1 MKTTVIKLEG
11 IDSVLSPT
19 GVEKKMCQ
27 HPGIHK
33 VETNFMTGTATVY
46 HDDSVTLTEIT
57 KCVADCGYGCAG
69 EALPEHLAQPGNPSA
84 AMAHAG
90 HAMPSAPPATKT
102 DEHAGHKVPMPPA
115 AKTDENAKPVAKPA
129 VKADEHAG
137 HDMTKMKA
145 ETGEGEMAAMS
156 NEMGHGGGMDMAG
169 MVRDMRTRFFVA
181 FIIAIP
187 VFLYSP
193 LFTSYFKIQLPLPFG
208 LSNEMLSFLLATP
221 AVLYGGWVFYVGA
234 WRGLR
239 NRTLNM
245 AVLVTLSVLA
255 GYIFSVAATFFFKGE
270 VFYEA
275 AVLLLTFVLFGH
287 WMEMRARAG
296 ASQAIQALMNLTPPK
311 ATVIRD
317 GQPVEVPTSEVLLDD
332 TVLIRPGDKVPVDGA
347 ITEGESSV
355 DESMI
360 TGESLPVKKTVGST
374 VIGATINKTGTFKF
388 RATKV
393 GADTALAQIVK
404 LVQMAQNSKAPSQRL
419 ADQAAQW
426 LVAAAVVFGLATFF
440 GWYFFGGSIIPA
452 GMDKTVWAL
461 TLAITVVVIACP
473 DALGLAMPTAVMVG
487 TGLGAQHGILF
498 KNATALEQAA
508 KLQAIIFDKTGT
520 LTEGKPQVVEI
531 VTSDQS
537 SVTSDDF
544 LRLVASAEQSSEHP
558 LAQAI
563 VDKAKAQNLKIEN
576 TSGFEAIP
584 GHGLKATVA
593 GKTLLVGNRK
603 LMRDNNIS
611 MDAMAER
618 AASLEGA
625 GRTVI
630 YSAVEGKF
638 AGLIAIADAVRPN
651 AKAAVEK
658 LTDMGVQVAMLTGD
672 NRATAERIAG
682 ELGIKT
688 VFAEVL
694 PGQKADKVKELQSQ
708 GKLVAMVGDG
718 INDAP
723 ALAQADVGIAIGAG
737 TDVAMEAA
745 DVVLMKSDP
754 FDVIGAIILS
764 RATLRKMHQNLW
776 WAAGYN
782 IIAFPIAAG
791 LFYPAFGLVLRP
803 EIAAI
808 SMSGSS
814 LLVAINALMLKN
826 TNLEGIGQPDKTG
839 AEPKSEPKAESR
851 TEANIEPQP
860 KANVEPKP
868 ETKAEP
874 NPEPNIEPQPEANVE
889 PKPEAKAK
897 TPSDVTPQMVK
908 RVHELYE
915 ELGREDVRAVQEWE
929 ETEREIRKVE
939 AKAEPKLEEE
949 AKPKTEAKATHQHED
964 KVESQP
970 DAKVKVKHQ
979 DKGKPKSDAKK

>member
-11 IDSVLSPT
+11 IESALSPA

-46 HDDSVTLTEIT
+46 HDDSVTLAEI
-57 KCVADCGYGCAG
+57 KQCVTDCGYGCAG
-69 EALPEHLAQPGNPSA
+69 EALPEHLAKPGDPHAA
-84 AMAHAG
+84 AMMHAGHDMAAHAG
-90 HAMPSAPPATKT
+90 HAMPSASSATKAG
-102 DEHAGHKVPMPPA
+102 EHAGHVVPATKPA
-115 AKTDENAKPVAKPA
+115 AK
-129 VKADEHAG
+129 ADVHAG
-137 HDMTKMKA
+137 HDMA
-145 ETGEGEMAAMS
+145 AGEMEAMADAMHR
-156 NEMGHGGGMDMAG
+156 EMGHGGGMGMEG
-169 MVRDMRTRFFVA
+169 MVRDMRNRFLVA
-181 FIIAIP
+181 FLLAIP

-193 LFTSYFKIQLPLPFG
+193 LFTDYFSIQLPLPFG
-208 LSNEMLSFLLATP
+208 LSNEVLSFLLATP

-234 WRGLR
+234 WRGLK
-239 NRTLNM
+239 NGVLNM

-255 GYIFSVAATFFFKGE
+255 GYIFSVATTFFFEGE

-275 AVLLLTFVLFGH
+275 AVLLLAFVLFGH

-317 GQPVEVPTSEVLLDD
+317 GQPVEVPTSEVLLGDV
-332 TVLIRPGDKVPVDGA
+332 VLIRPGDKVPVDGMVL
-347 ITEGESSV
+347 EGESSV
-355 DESMI
+355 DESML
-360 TGESLPVKKTVGST
+360 TGESLPVKKEAGSNVVGAS
-374 VIGATINKTGTFKF
+374 INTTGTFKF

-404 LVQMAQNSKAPSQRL
+404 LVQTAQNSKAPSQRL
-419 ADQAAQW
+419 ADRAAQW

-440 GWYFFGGSIIPA
+440 GWYFFGGSAIPA

-461 TLAITVVVIACP
+461 TLAITVVVVACP
-473 DALGLAMPTAVMVG
+473 DALGLATPTAVMVG
-487 TGLGAQHGILF
+487 TGLGAQNGILY
-498 KNATALEQAA
+498 KNATALEEAA

-531 VTSDQS
+531 VATDNPLTQ
-537 SVTSDDF
+537 DEL

-563 VDKAKAQNLKIEN
+563 VDKAKAQNPNLESA
-576 TSGFEAIP
+576 TGFEAIP
-584 GHGLKATVA
+584 GHGLKAMVA
-593 GKTLLVGNRK
+593 GRTLLVGNRK
-603 LMRDNNIS
+603 LMRDNNIAL
-611 MDAMAER
+611 DGHGEH

-625 GRTVI
+625 GRTVV
-630 YSAVEGKF
+630 YAAADGKF

-651 AKAAVEK
+651 AKQAVEK
-658 LTDMGVQVAMLTGD
+658 LTAMGVQVAMLTGD

-737 TDVAMEAA
+737 TDVAMETA

-754 FDVIGAIILS
+754 FDVIGAITLS
-764 RATLRKMHQNLW
+764 RATLQKMHQNLW

-782 IIAFPIAAG
+782 TIAFPIAAG
-791 LFYPAFGLVLRP
+791 LFYPAFGLILRP

-814 LLVAINALMLKN
+814 LLVALNALMLKN
-826 TNLEGIGQPDKTG
+826 TRLEGI
-839 AEPKSEPKAESR
+839 
-851 TEANIEPQP
+851 
-860 KANVEPKP
+860 
-868 ETKAEP
+868 
-874 NPEPNIEPQPEANVE
+874 
-889 PKPEAKAK
+889 KAK
-897 TPSDVTPQMVK
+897 
-908 RVHELYE
+908 
-915 ELGREDVRAVQEWE
+915 
-929 ETEREIRKVE
+929 
-939 AKAEPKLEEE
+939 
-949 AKPKTEAKATHQHED
+949 
-964 KVESQP
+964 
-970 DAKVKVKHQ
+970 
-979 DKGKPKSDAKK
+979 

>member
-19 GVEKKMCQ
+19 GLEKTMC
-27 HPGIHK
+27 HHRGIHK
-33 VETNFMTGTATVY
+33 VETNFMTNTATVY
-46 HDDSVTLTEIT
+46 HDDAVTLAEIK

-69 EALPEHLAQPGNPSA
+69 EALPQHLVKPGDPPALPATKSDEHT
-84 AMAHAG
+84 G
-90 HAMPSAPPATKT
+90 HKMPAPPATKA
-102 DEHAGHKVPMPPA
+102 DKHA
-115 AKTDENAKPVAKPA
+115 TPVTQSV
-129 VKADEHAG
+129 VKADAHAG
-137 HDMTKMKA
+137 HDMSKMKA
-145 ETGEGEMAAMS
+145 ETGEGEMEAMS
-156 NEMGHGGGMDMAG
+156 HEMGHGGGMDMDG
-169 MVRDMRTRFFVA
+169 MVRDMRNRFFVA

-208 LSNEMLSFLLATP
+208 LSNELLSFLLATP

-234 WRGLR
+234 WRGLK

-275 AVLLLTFVLFGH
+275 AVLLLVFVLFGH

-311 ATVIRD
+311 ATVIRN
-317 GQPVEVPTSEVLLDD
+317 GQPLEVPTSEVVLDD
-332 TVLIRPGDKVPVDGA
+332 IILIRPGDKVPVDGA
-347 ITEGESSV
+347 IIEGESSV

-404 LVQMAQNSKAPSQRL
+404 LVQMAQNSKAPSQQL
-419 ADQAAQW
+419 ADRAAQW

-520 LTEGKPQVVEI
+520 LTEGKPQVVE
-531 VTSDQS
+531 VMAAGNALTQDEM
-537 SVTSDDF
+537 
-544 LRLVASAEQSSEHP
+544 LRLVASAEQSSEHS

-563 VDKAKAQNLKIEN
+563 VDKAKAQNLKLED

-584 GHGLKATVA
+584 GHGMKATVA

-603 LMRDNNIS
+603 LMGDNKIVLDGHS
-611 MDAMAER
+611 EH

-625 GRTVI
+625 GRTVV
-630 YSAVEGKF
+630 YAAADGKF

-658 LTDMGVQVAMLTGD
+658 LTAMGVQVAMLSGD

-826 TNLEGIGQPDKTG
+826 TNLEGI
-839 AEPKSEPKAESR
+839 KAS
-851 TEANIEPQP
+851 
-860 KANVEPKP
+860 
-868 ETKAEP
+868 
-874 NPEPNIEPQPEANVE
+874 
-889 PKPEAKAK
+889 
-897 TPSDVTPQMVK
+897 
-908 RVHELYE
+908 
-915 ELGREDVRAVQEWE
+915 
-929 ETEREIRKVE
+929 
-939 AKAEPKLEEE
+939 
-949 AKPKTEAKATHQHED
+949 
-964 KVESQP
+964 
-970 DAKVKVKHQ
+970 
-979 DKGKPKSDAKK
+979 